1 MNGYFLL
8 EDRILNWEYGRLY
21 FMNTC
26 KRHTVFNP
34 SMKDMLFVVLNVEL
48 TGKSLHYFL
57 GSDMIL

>member
-1 MNGYFLL
+1 MPFYQSKGL
-8 EDRILNWEYGRLY
+8 IPS
-21 FMNTC
+21 
-26 KRHTVFNP
+26 KRHTVFNS